1 MAKLRINGD
10 SSGYVDLEAPN
21 AASSSTLDLD
31 QVPQKN
37 VANVFTTHQVIRT
50 DTASGGYTAYP
61 SLTLRNDNVNGY
73 SVLHFNRGAT
83 TQSARIEVDNNN
95 GSPTIGMYATS
106 AGNGI
111 KVDHNGVVTKPNQP
125 AFFAHRN
132 GGNYTE
138 TTATAKVYIDGTR
151 FNHGGHYDTTN
162 NRFVAP
168 VDGVYQFNASVN
180 CYYISSGYQL
190 RAFLYVNGSN
200 YVVGDSFHSAN
211 NAHDLVASVS
221 HVINLSANDY
231 VEVWSFSDDGSRGF
245 SSSVIWNTF
254 SGYLI
259 G

>member
-1 MAKLRINGD
+1 MAKIRIKGD
-10 SSGYVDLEAPN
+10 TSGYVDLDVPN

-37 VANVFTTHQVIRT
+37 VANTFTTGQNITVPT
-50 DTASGGYTAYP
+50 NGG
-61 SLTLRNDNVNGY
+61 LTIQAG
-73 SVLHFNRGAT
+73 T
-83 TQSARIEVDNNN
+83 N
-95 GSPTIGMYATS
+95 GSASLRLKNDATDWDVNCQTTDNFAIYNHTTGGNRLGITP
-106 AGNGI
+106 AGI
-111 KVDHNGVVTKPNQP
+111 VTTPNQP

-211 NAHDLVASVS
+211 NSHDLVASVS
-221 HVINLSANDY
+221 HAINLSANDY

-245 SSSVIWNTF
+245 SSSAVWNTF
-254 SGYLI
+254 SGYLL

>member
-37 VANVFTTHQVIRT
+37 AANTFTTHQVIRT

-106 AGNGI
+106 GGNGI
-111 KVDHNGVVTKPNQP
+111 KVDHNGAVTMPNQP
-125 AFFAHRN
+125 SFIAKANSTF
-132 GGNYTE
+132 NYTG
-138 TTATAKVYIDGTR
+138 GTGY
-151 FNHGGHYDTTN
+151 NTITN
-162 NRFVAP
+162 FGNVILNRSNSYNGSTGTFTAP
-168 VDGVYQFNASVN
+168 VTGHYQFNLQVLLSNVATGDDSLH
-180 CYYISSGYQL
+180 IGFYQ
-190 RAFLYVNGSN
+190 NGSLQIFAN
-200 YVVGDSFHSAN
+200 LRSPGSAANGVVG
-211 NAHDLVASVS
+211 
-221 HVINLSANDY
+221 Y
-231 VEVWSFSDDGSRGF
+231 GQ
-245 SSSVIWNTF
+245 
-254 SGYLI
+254 YLQ
-259 G
+259 

>member
-1 MAKLRINGD
+1 MALTRVKFNDNVTIDGNVGIGESNPGHKLHINGGSND
-10 SSGYVDLEAPN
+10 EARVRVSN
-21 AASSSTLDLD
+21 
-31 QVPQKN
+31 
-37 VANVFTTHQVIRT
+37 
-50 DTASGGYTAYP
+50 TASGQASLDLNNSEGYFRTYTDAGEYRIYDQTDGAHRLVINT
-61 SLTLRNDNVNGY
+61 SGNV
-73 SVLHFNRGAT
+73 T
-83 TQSARIEVDNNN
+83 T
-95 GSPTIGMYATS
+95 
-106 AGNGI
+106 
-111 KVDHNGVVTKPNQP
+111 PNQP